1 MGEPDREKNRDFIQA
16 IPVEGDFVR
25 RYLEWASKMTDA
37 PCEFLVAGALACM
50 SVAVGRRVVLN
61 NRIYANLWLVLMGD
75 SSVFRKSTSIA
86 LARTLCEQAGLDVFP
101 DRITP
106 ESFYETLAREP
117 QGLFALSELGG
128 WLGAMSRSYAAGL
141 KQDMT
146 ELYDCPAEFRR
157 IRKGPRNKIVE
168 FKVRHPYIVLL
179 SASTLEWFQQHV
191 QEDDSA
197 GGFLPRFQFV
207 LGRGREPYPIPP
219 RLEIPA
225 ELLEQLRR
233 ISETT
238 GNILLDQST
247 KGPYEV
253 YSAWFYQ
260 FREKLQEYPVE
271 LIPYAVRLETLA
283 LKLAVL
289 FEADAKPG
297 QYLEQLSPASIAKG
311 CSYAEYFLES
321 ARKVIERLSFT
332 SFERLCRKVE
342 DVIAKMPGATQRDI
356 LRSVCVPKQNLDE
369 ALMYL
374 QQSGRIHGHAVKPEG
389 RGRPTIRY
397 YPA

>member
-1 MGEPDREKNRDFIQA
+1 MGEPDREKTGDMIPA
-16 IPVEGDFVR
+16 IPAEGDFVR

-86 LARTLCEQAGLDVFP
+86 LARTLCEEVGLDVFP

-179 SASTLEWFQQHV
+179 SASTVEWFQQHV

-238 GNILLDQST
+238 GDILLDQST
-247 KGPYEV
+247 KEPYQA

-297 QYLEQLSPASIAKG
+297 QYLEQLSPASIEKG
-311 CSYAEYFLES
+311 CRYAGYFLES

-342 DVIAKMPGATQRDI
+342 DVIVKMPGATQRDI
-356 LRSVCVPKQNLDE
+356 LRSVCVPKPNLDE

-397 YPA
+397 YPT